1 MTDKP
6 PSLEEYG
13 LYRFI
18 RKRANGADAVRF
30 AADDVL
36 VIVAIGMSMSEF
48 QPGSIRIPDIERM
61 IEWAKHNTAV
71 HTPTHIVMVAV
82 TSHDGNPEWNK
93 SFTMAVELAGLPT
106 TVVQLLG
113 NHTNE
118 DFGSKTI
125 MRGAAELLKS
135 DGSARAIVQKLHL
148 GAHPMQADLVTS
160 DSSSPAPYIP
170 VAEPRDAIHQEFAPE
185 GSLFVR
191 HKEFGTGARSGGQY
205 NVTNLWAFK
214 TRWIKFGNTIEFTP
228 QSELATREGQEKMPI
243 YRRGYGPASEP
254 RFRIATIQPRRHA
267 GGGPPR
273 AHTSLPS
280 AETTSVLHQT
290 DSPQHK
296 SREQPW
302 HEWGMTEE
310 EYNET
315 LTLEMLRNEE
325 LAALAGGGAREQPA
339 APPGGGGAARE
350 QPWHELGMTEEQYN
364 EDLAIDMLA
373 EMGYFETAGMATT
386 TVV

>member
-1 MTDKP
+1 MTDKR

-18 RKRANGADAVRF
+18 RKRANERDAVRF

-36 VIVAIGMSMSEF
+36 VIVAIGMQMSEF
-48 QPGSIRIPDIERM
+48 QPGNIRIPDIERM
-61 IEWAKHNTAV
+61 IEWATHNTAV

-82 TSHDGNPEWNK
+82 TDYDRNPEWGKN
-93 SFTMAVELAGLPT
+93 FTMEVELAGLPT
-106 TVVQLLG
+106 TVVQLCG
-113 NHTNE
+113 TRTKE
-118 DFGSKTI
+118 DLYSKTI
-125 MRGAAELLKS
+125 MRDAAELLKS

-160 DSSSPAPYIP
+160 DSSSPAPYISLVEFGSP
-170 VAEPRDAIHQEFAPE
+170 LFQEFAPQ

-191 HKEFGTGARSGGQY
+191 HKNFTGLFRSGNQY
-205 NVTNLWAFK
+205 WVHNLWVF
-214 TRWIKFGNTIEFTP
+214 TNRWKKLGNTTEFTP
-228 QSELATREGQEKMPI
+228 AKELATPEGQEKMPLF
-243 YRRGYGPASEP
+243 RSGYGPASET
-254 RFRIATIQPRRHA
+254 RLRIATIQPRRHA

-296 SREQPW
+296 SRPW
-302 HEWGMTEE
+302 QAFGMTEE
-310 EYNET
+310 QYNDA

-339 APPGGGGAARE
+339 APPGGGAAARE
-350 QPWHELGMTEEQYN
+350 QPWHELRMTEEEYN
-364 EDLAIDMLA
+364 EELAIDMLA